1 MKKSLLTKLT
11 ISSLILTSS
20 AFAADRIVL
29 VEESTSSTCPPCAT
43 YNPGIEAA
51 INILGQSKV
60 LLLAYHVW
68 WPSPGN
74 DPMFLANQTEVQDRI
89 NYYGINS
96 APDLITDGVNSGSL
110 APASGTFTLVN
121 GWDQL
126 SQLGAPVVID
136 ASSSVANGMI
146 YATADVSLET
156 GITLPN
162 SVQVRVAVVEKHISY
177 ASAPGTNG
185 ETDFAGVFR
194 KFIGGSMGYTAD
206 LNQGTFTFS
215 DSTTIDP
222 NWNMNEIQVYFWV
235 QDDVTKVVHNAS
247 TGSPNSAPSDFSLDS
262 PAAFSSSV
270 PNDTPVTFDW
280 SDSVD
285 PDPGDQVTY
294 ELSYD
299 DNQAFSSPE
308 VISGLTNSTFTTANP
323 LPLGIHYWKVSASD
337 GVGGVA
343 HGKALGSFLFS
354 NFTVTEATDVDENS
368 NLPEGFALNQNF
380 PNPFNPSTTI
390 SYALP
395 SDSKSANLVI
405 TNIRGEKVR
414 EFELNNS
421 NSSVVWNGKDELG
434 NNVSSGVYFYKLEAD
449 NFSQTKKMLLLK

>member
-1 MKKSLLTKLT
+1 MKKSLLTTLT
-11 ISSLILTSS
+11 ISSLVLASS

-89 NYYGINS
+89 AYYGINS

-110 APASGTFTLVN
+110 TPASGTFALSN

-126 SQLGAPVVID
+126 SQFAAPVIID
-136 ASSSVANGMI
+136 ASSSIENGKI
-146 YATADVSLET
+146 YATADVSLEN
-156 GITLPN
+156 GVTLPN
-162 SVQVRVAVVEKHISY
+162 NVQVRVAVVEKHISY
-177 ASAPGTNG
+177 TSAPGTNG

-206 LNQGTFTFS
+206 LSQGTFTFS
-215 DSTTIDP
+215 DSVTVDP
-222 NWNMNEIQVYFWV
+222 NWNLNEIQVYFWV

-262 PAAFSSSV
+262 PAFSSSV
-270 PNDTPVTFDW
+270 FDDTPVTFDW
-280 SDSVD
+280 SDAID

-308 VISGLTNSTFTTANP
+308 VISGLTNSTFTTATP
-323 LPLGIHYWKVSASD
+323 LPLGIKYWKVSASD
-337 GVGGVA
+337 GFGGVA

-354 NFTVTEATDVDENS
+354 NFNVMAATDIDENS
-368 NLPEGFALNQNF
+368 NLPEGFVLEQNF

-390 SYALP
+390 SYELP
-395 SDSKSANLVI
+395 ANLRIANLVI
-405 TNIRGEKVR
+405 TNVRGEKVR
-414 EFELNNS
+414 EFELNS
-421 NSSVVWNGKDELG
+421 TTGSVVWNGTNDLG
-434 NNVSSGVYFYKLEAD
+434 KSVSSGIYFYKLEAGD
-449 NFSQTKKMLLLK
+449 FSQTKKMLLLK